1 MPCIQ
6 KHKEGARCS
15 EQRSGRKQ
23 KWFPWGLAMKEK
35 ADSRLPD
42 SSQESH
48 TFLKGLLG
56 TYGAAREHALNKWL
70 ETKED

>member
-1 MPCIQ
+1 
-6 KHKEGARCS
+6 
-15 EQRSGRKQ
+15 
-23 KWFPWGLAMKEK
+23 MKEK

-56 TYGAAREHALNKWL
+56 TYGAAREHALNK
-70 ETKED
+70 